1 MCTILGAFSKPS
13 VLPSSSAVNIAGV
26 IKLGNCENRGLT
38 TVAAKGLD
46 TISFLPFKIEN
57 AEAS

>member
-46 TISFLPFKIEN
+46 TISFLPFKI
-57 AEAS
+57 